1 MTPVHHVAP
10 EMLLDYASGSMSE
23 PMALLVASHASL
35 CSRCAEQVCELEAV
49 GGELITSLEPEAIA
63 EDALNGLLARI
74 DREVDESKPL
84 HEQVSPAWDD
94 PRVPLPLRS
103 YLPKSLED
111 LDWVCRAEG
120 IEQARLLSDFAGFD
134 TRIFRLAPGAIVPRH
149 THDGEEAT
157 LVLTGGFSDAVGH
170 YVRGDV
176 AIADPSVTHRPVTD
190 TDEPC
195 ISLAVTTGPLRLPGL
210 IGQLMKPFVKL

>member
-1 MTPVHHVAP
+1 MKLVHHVAP
-10 EMLLDYASGSMSE
+10 EMLLDYTSGSMPE

-35 CSRCAEQVCELEAV
+35 CSRCAEQVSELETV
-49 GGELITSLEPEAIA
+49 GGELINSLEPEAIA

-74 DREVDESKPL
+74 DQDVGESKPL
-84 HEQVSPAWDD
+84 CEQVSPECND
-94 PRVPLPLRS
+94 PRIPQPLRS

-111 LDWVCRAEG
+111 LNWVCRAEG
-120 IEQARLLSDFAGFD
+120 LEQAGLLSDFAGFD
-134 TRIFRLAPGAIVPRH
+134 TRLFRLAPGATVPRH

-176 AIADPSVTHRPVTD
+176 AIADPSVTHRPVAD
-190 TDEPC
+190 PGEPC
-195 ISLAVTTGPLRLPGL
+195 ISLAVTTGSLRLPGL
-210 IGQLMKPFVKL
+210 MGHLMKPFVKL